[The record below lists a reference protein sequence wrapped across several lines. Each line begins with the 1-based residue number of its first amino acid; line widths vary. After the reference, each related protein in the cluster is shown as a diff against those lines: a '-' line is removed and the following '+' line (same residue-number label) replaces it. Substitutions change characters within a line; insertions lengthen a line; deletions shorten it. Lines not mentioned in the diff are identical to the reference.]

1 MRYNLAHF
9 VPSEYDE
16 VSPMPYIKQITID
29 QATGLVKKELEKA
42 VARAGRV
49 WNIVQIMSLNG
60 RVMKSSMEMYGA
72 TMFAESPLTRQ
83 QREMLAVVVS
93 KVNHC
98 LY

>member
-1 MRYNLAHF
+1 
-9 VPSEYDE
+9 
-16 VSPMPYIKQITID
+16 MPYIRQITID
-29 QATGLVKKELEKA
+29 QASGLVKKELEKA

-60 RVMKSSMEMYGA
+60 RVLKSSMEMYGA
-72 TMFAESPLTRQ
+72 TMFADSPLTRA

-98 LY
+98 VY

>member
-1 MRYNLAHF
+1 
-9 VPSEYDE
+9 
-16 VSPMPYIKQITID
+16 MPYIKQITID
-29 QATGLVKKELEKA
+29 QATGLLKRELEKA

-72 TMFAESPLTRQ
+72 TMFAESPLTRA

-93 KVNHC
+93 KANHC
-98 LY
+98 VY

>member
-1 MRYNLAHF
+1 
-9 VPSEYDE
+9 
-16 VSPMPYIKQITID
+16 MPWIKQITID
-29 QATGLVKKELEKA
+29 QASGLVKKELEKA

-72 TMFAESPLTRQ
+72 TMFAASPLTRA

-93 KVNHC
+93 KANHC
-98 LY
+98 VY

>member
-1 MRYNLAHF
+1 
-9 VPSEYDE
+9 
-16 VSPMPYIKQITID
+16 MPYIRQITID
-29 QATGLVKKELEKA
+29 QATGLLKKELEKA

-72 TMFAESPLTRQ
+72 TMFAKSPLSRA

-93 KVNHC
+93 KANHC
-98 LY
+98 VY